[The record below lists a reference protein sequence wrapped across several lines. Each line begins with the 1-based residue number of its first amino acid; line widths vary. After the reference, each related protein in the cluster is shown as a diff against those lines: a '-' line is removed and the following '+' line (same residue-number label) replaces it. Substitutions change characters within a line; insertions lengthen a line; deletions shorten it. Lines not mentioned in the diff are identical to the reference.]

1 MHFDFNL
8 FNKRLILN
16 FIAIGLLMLPC
27 FSATVFAHKVM
38 VFAWV
43 DGDTVHTRSKFSGG
57 KKAINADILVY
68 NTDNEL
74 LLQGKT
80 DQKGEFSFQIPARTD
95 MRIVLNASMGHK
107 AEWKISFDEI
117 TGDPASAQAKS
128 DPKKSDPKKSDPKKS
143 DQEKSGHSSNESAAG
158 LQHCSTSFTKEE
170 IRNIIEKTLDRK
182 LDPVIKMLADSYA
195 SGPEAKDIIGGIGYI
210 VGLVGLAL
218 YFSNRA
224 SNRVQQSG
232 KNKK

>member
-68 NTDNEL
+68 NMGNEL

-80 DQKGEFSFQIPARTD
+80 DQKGEFSFQIPDRTD
-95 MRIVLNASMGHK
+95 MRIVLDASMGHK

-117 TGDPASAQAKS
+117 TGDPAFAQEKS
-128 DPKKSDPKKSDPKKS
+128 EQEKSDPKKS
-143 DQEKSGHSSNESAAG
+143 DQEKPGHSSNESSAD
-158 LQHCSTSFTKEE
+158 LQHRSTSFTKEE

-218 YFSNRA
+218 YVSNRA

>member
-27 FSATVFAHKVM
+27 FNATVFAHKVM

-128 DPKKSDPKKSDPKKS
+128 ESKKSDPK
-143 DQEKSGHSSNESAAG
+143 KSGHSSNESAAG
-158 LQHCSTSFTKEE
+158 LQHRSTSFTKEE

-218 YFSNRA
+218 YFINRA

>member
-1 MHFDFNL
+1 MHFNL
-8 FNKRLILN
+8 HIFNKRFILN
-16 FIAIGLLMLPC
+16 FTAIGLLMLPC

-57 KKAINADILVY
+57 KKAVNADILVY

-95 MRIVLNASMGHK
+95 LQIVLNASMGHK

-117 TGDPASAQAKS
+117 TGDPASAQEKS
-128 DPKKSDPKKSDPKKS
+128 E
-143 DQEKSGHSSNESAAG
+143 QEKSEHSSNESAAD
-158 LQHCSTSFTKEE
+158 LQHRSTSFTKEE
-170 IRNIIEKTLDRK
+170 IRNIIGKTLDRK
-182 LDPVIKMLADSYA
+182 LDPVIKMLEDSYTK
-195 SGPEAKDIIGGIGYI
+195 GPEIKDIIGGLGYI
-210 VGLVGLAL
+210 FGLAGVAL
-218 YFSNRA
+218 YFSNRK
-224 SNRVQQSG
+224 
-232 KNKK
+232 KNKND